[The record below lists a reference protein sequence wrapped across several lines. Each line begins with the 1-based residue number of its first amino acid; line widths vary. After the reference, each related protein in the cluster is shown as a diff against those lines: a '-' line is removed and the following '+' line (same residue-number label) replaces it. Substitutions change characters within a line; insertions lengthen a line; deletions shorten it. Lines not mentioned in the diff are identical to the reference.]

1 MKDFQIKNLLTIK
14 VAELCGLK
22 KIVYT
27 AQSKI
32 EVLADLN

>member
-1 MKDFQIKNLLTIK
+1 MKDFQIKNLAMAIK

-27 AQSKI
+27 AQSKS
-32 EVLADLN
+32 